1 MHVVAVEVQPEAQQ
15 AQLMGD
21 LVVGQVLAQAAVQ
34 PPQGHVDLRR
44 LELRGI
50 LVAEAGDMHVGIQLP
65 EQAHGQG
72 QGLVAALRVDALFI
86 AGGRLGAV
94 VVPQGRAADA
104 GGLEIGD
111 LQDDLVGGGK
121 NGVLGT
127 AHDACKAHH
136 PRLIGDDQIVGGQ
149 GQLLAVE

>member
-1 MHVVAVEVQPEAQQ
+1 MHVVAVEGDAIAQQ
-15 AQLMGD
+15 LHFVLD
-21 LVVGQVLAQAAVQ
+21 LIRGQALTQ
-34 PPQGHVDLRR
+34 PALQPAERHVDLR
-44 LELRGI
+44 LLQVLGV
-50 LVAEAGDMHVGIQLP
+50 LVHQAGDLYLRVQLG
-65 EQAHGQG
+65 EQLHGQVE
-72 QGLVAALRVDALFI
+72 GLVAALRVDALFI

-121 NGVLGT
+121 NGVLGA